1 MDNIIDFIKM
11 NLGWIITIAGFFI
24 PPVRDFVIKQFQL
37 SLDKALEDKKSVNER
52 KNYISK
58 TRFDT
63 EFEIYRQL
71 SKDSFATVKLISR
84 LIPYGLVSVPVFNTE
99 GEKDEYD
106 KKIYKEAS
114 DAFLIMQ
121 DNLQI
126 NAPFIKEE
134 LYDGY
139 NEILSLC
146 NCQLHVFQQR
156 WNLSFVG
163 VCKDD
168 KLPTTEDYERTKEMQ
183 DKFDDL
189 NKKVREYLAS
199 LDVL

>member
-24 PPVRDFVIKQFQL
+24 PPVRDFVIKQFQS

-139 NEILSLC
+139 NEILALC

>member
-1 MDNIIDFIKM
+1 MTNILDFITM
-11 NLGWIITIAGFFI
+11 NLGWIITITGFFI
-24 PPVRDFVIKQFQL
+24 TPVRDFVIKQLQL

-71 SKDSFATVKLISR
+71 SKDFFATIKLTSK
-84 LIPYGLVSVPVFNTE
+84 LIPYGLVCAPVFNTE
-99 GEKDEYD
+99 EAKDEYD
-106 KKIYKEAS
+106 KKIYTEAVN
-114 DAFLIMQ
+114 AFVIVQ

-134 LYDGY
+134 LYNGY
-139 NEILSLC
+139 NEILELC
-146 NCQLHVFQQR
+146 NYQLHVFQQR
-156 WNLSFVG
+156 WNLSFRAI
-163 VCKDD
+163 CKEDT
-168 KLPTTEDYERTKEMQ
+168 LPKIEDYKRTKEMQ

>member
-1 MDNIIDFIKM
+1 MTNILDFITM
-11 NLGWIITIAGFFI
+11 NLGWIITITGFFI
-24 PPVRDFVIKQFQL
+24 TPVRDFVIKQLQL
-37 SLDKALEDKKSVNER
+37 SLDKALEDRKSVNER

-71 SKDSFATVKLISR
+71 SKDFFATIKLTSK
-84 LIPYGLVSVPVFNTE
+84 LIPYGLVCAPVFNTE
-99 GEKDEYD
+99 EAKDEYD
-106 KKIYKEAS
+106 KKIYTEAVN
-114 DAFLIMQ
+114 AFVIVQ

-134 LYDGY
+134 LYNGY
-139 NEILSLC
+139 NEILELC
-146 NCQLHVFQQR
+146 NYQLHVFQQR
-156 WNLSFVG
+156 WNLSFRAI
-163 VCKDD
+163 CKEDT
-168 KLPTTEDYERTKEMQ
+168 LPKIEDHKRTKEMQ